1 MGNGLGA
8 VHCALHI
15 YTNTNTNKIHVGFE
29 PGMLLKCVGHC
40 GFLCERSPLFLVSCE
55 DENED
60 EDDGRYPACC
70 CLLLLLLLL
79 LLLYLVDLVLL

>member
-1 MGNGLGA
+1 M
-8 VHCALHI
+8 HYI
-15 YTNTNTNKIHVGFE
+15 YTNTNKIHVGFE

-40 GFLCERSPLFLVSCE
+40 GFLCERSSLFLVSCE

-60 EDDGRYPACC
+60 EDEDDDGRYPACC